1 MLTASDIMDS
11 NPVKVHPDD
20 KIKTAAKFIMAHRFR
35 RLPVVDA
42 DNRFVGV
49 FGVDCLLRLVLPK
62 AVVMEDGLDSVH
74 FVRESL
80 SDLHRRFQKH
90 ENEPISMCMEQQ
102 EIEVVHPDTPLL
114 ETLLVLYRTRAS
126 LPVVEKDTQRLVGA
140 ISYWDVGEK
149 ILAAE
154 V

>member
-1 MLTASDIMDS
+1 MLTAKDIMD
-11 NPVKVHPDD
+11 NDPVKVHPQD
-20 KIKTAAKFIMAHRFR
+20 KIKTAADFIMQHRYR

-62 AVVMEDGLDSVH
+62 AAVMEDGLRHVQ
-74 FVRESL
+74 FVRETL
-80 SDLHRRFQKH
+80 SDLHRRFKKY
-90 ENEPISMCMEQQ
+90 ENEPISLCMEEQ
-102 EIEVVHPDTPLL
+102 EFEIVHPDTPLL

-126 LPVVEKDTQRLVGA
+126 LPVVEEDTKRLVGA